1 MYLITFHHDSVA
13 SFIFDFCLAGNT
25 CKCQLSFCNKGC
37 FTAHK
42 SHIILVVPN
51 NRGQHCIL
59 NFSLSLSLCL
69 TLFLPLLKL
78 EHMTSTPTL
87 SHVNYQSPHPG
98 VRSHPRKTNQSNQKA
113 LLLECGFVTPT
124 VDPPSLQ
131 QVLKICGGQFSLV
144 WL

>member
-1 MYLITFHHDSVA
+1 MGGKTRKYP
-13 SFIFDFCLAGNT
+13 
-25 CKCQLSFCNKGC
+25 LSFCKKGC

-42 SHIILVVPN
+42 SPYYPCCTQQQRAALHPEFPS
-51 NRGQHCIL
+51 
-59 NFSLSLSLCL
+59 FSVFVSNS
-69 TLFLPLLKL
+69 LFLPLLKL

-124 VDPPSLQ
+124 LDPPSLQ

-144 WL
+144 